1 MVTKSKIKSKNQK
14 RGGSRPGA
22 GRPRGPAVG
31 EGANRAEL
39 LRNAAIE
46 VALGG
51 LDRALKAYETD
62 AEPLFTPLQSRWHLA
77 MVLFGVPPDT
87 IGEALLKPGTSNRFR
102 TMVLAAIDAV
112 NAEALR

>member
-1 MVTKSKIKSKNQK
+1 MAAKSNTKSNNQK
-14 RGGSRPGA
+14 RGGKRLGA

-31 EGANRAEL
+31 EGVSRAEAV
-39 LRNAAIE
+39 RNAAIE

-51 LDRALKAYETD
+51 LDRALKAYETG

-87 IGEALLKPGTSNRFR
+87 IAEALLKPGTSGRFR
-102 TMVLAAIDAV
+102 DAVTAAIDAV
-112 NAEALR
+112 TAEASS